1 MDYIAHQAPLSMGF
15 PRQQYWSELPF
26 PPPGDLPNSR
36 IEPESPALASRF
48 FITTPPGKPYIPSYT
63 QGILKV
69 RGKMYNNQQGRYHL
83 TIDSWKGSNFSPA
96 CLSTSIPI
104 LRVPAIPLRFILS
117 SWPWHS
123 CQTHRPRISVLE
135 KVTFTG
141 FFKPWIPPNRIF
153 MRKKGFLNWDS

>member
-1 MDYIAHQAPLSMGF
+1 MLVQIPDPGSVPSWVCLGKLLLSFPICVYVYVCVHAQSCLTLCDPWTIACQPPLSMEF
-15 PRQQYWSELPF
+15 SRQQYWSELPF

-69 RGKMYNNQQGRYHL
+69 RGKMYNNQQGRHHL

-117 SWPWHS
+117 S
-123 CQTHRPRISVLE
+123 
-135 KVTFTG
+135 
-141 FFKPWIPPNRIF
+141 
-153 MRKKGFLNWDS
+153 